1 MTWNPESTNRAQEP
15 AEMEALD
22 PVLKQALGDFKESVH
37 AWSDATYTRARSS
50 VHSATPARAWR
61 LAAGW
66 SLAAMLI
73 AGATSGGVI
82 MHHERVVASQ
92 LAAQRAAEQ
101 QRQEAIALAQKQAQE
116 EEEMLASVDTAIS
129 REVPAAMEPLAQLS
143 EENESR

>member
-22 PVLKQALGDFKESVH
+22 PVLKQALGDFKQSVH
-37 AWSDATYTRARSS
+37 AWSDATYTMARS
-50 VHSATPARAWR
+50 VRSATPARTWR

-73 AGATSGGVI
+73 AGATSGGVF

-116 EEEMLASVDTAIS
+116 EEEMLASVDTAVS
-129 REVPAAMEPLAQLS
+129 REVPAAMEPLVQLS